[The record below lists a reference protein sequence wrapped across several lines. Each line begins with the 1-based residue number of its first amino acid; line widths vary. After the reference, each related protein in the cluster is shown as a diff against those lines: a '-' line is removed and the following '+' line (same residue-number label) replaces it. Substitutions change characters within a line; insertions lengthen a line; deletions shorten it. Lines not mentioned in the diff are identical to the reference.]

1 MKPNKL
7 EKAVGYF
14 TLAILLMYLGL
25 FIYGMY
31 VIISNWDNI
40 KFAL

>member
-1 MKPNKL
+1 MKANKF
-7 EKAVGYF
+7 EKIVGYF

-31 VIISNWDNI
+31 VIISNWGTLN
-40 KFAL
+40 FNF